1 MQAPSDAKLLCE
13 SMLDTSLTDPIVV
26 YLLTCLKKS
35 GCPLSRMTIRCGV
48 IPEEKTNHTS
58 SGYFDARE
66 GITINEACIDSGIQL
81 TDTLRHELIH
91 AFDYCRTNLNSLEP
105 AKRACSEIRAA
116 SLSGECKWSREF
128 MRGNV
133 GLGNIRNL
141 FQECVR
147 RRSILSLSSDSDV
160 ESAKDLVDKYLDICI
175 SDTTPFI
182 DIP

>member
-1 MQAPSDAKLLCE
+1 MQTSSDTKLLCE
-13 SMLDTSLTDPIVV
+13 SMIDKSLTDPIVV
-26 YLLTCLKKS
+26 YLLTCLRKS
-35 GCPLSRMTIRCGV
+35 GCPLSRMAIRCGA
-48 IPEEKTNHTS
+48 IPGEKMELTS
-58 SGYFDARE
+58 GFFDARE
-66 GITINEACIDSGIQL
+66 GIIINEACIDSGIQL

-91 AFDYCRTNLNSLEP
+91 ALDYCRTDLNSLEP

-133 GLGNIRNL
+133 GIRAIRNL
-141 FQECVR
+141 FQDCIR
-147 RRSILSLSSDSDV
+147 RRSIMSLSSDLGG
-160 ESAKDLVDKYLDICI
+160 ESAKALVDKYLDICI

>member
-1 MQAPSDAKLLCE
+1 MQASSDTKLLCE
-13 SMLDTSLTDPIVV
+13 SMIDKSLADPIVI

-35 GCPLSRMTIRCGV
+35 GCPLSRKAIRCGT
-48 IPEEKTNHTS
+48 IPGEKMDLTS
-58 SGYFDARE
+58 GFFDARG
-66 GITINEACIDSGIQL
+66 GIIINEACIDSGIQL
-81 TDTLRHELIH
+81 TDTIRHELIH
-91 AFDYCRTNLNSLEP
+91 ALDYCRTNLNSLEP

-133 GLGNIRNL
+133 GLRNIRNL
-141 FQECVR
+141 FQDCVR
-147 RRSILSLSSDSDV
+147 RRSIISLSSDPDV
-160 ESAKDLVDKYLDICI
+160 ENAKDLVDKYLDICI